1 MYVGS
6 DVGGIYDWDLVT
18 VPQTQLDGNARP
30 MPQGKVLGGGSI
42 LNAMC
47 WNRGGADDYD
57 TWEALGNPGWGW
69 EGILP
74 YFMKV
79 FNVHI
84 PTDPLIDSDTR
95 AKLTLQYIQKRLQR
109 STRSI
114 TTRLCMAPRGL
125 SKSAIL
131 DTFILSRVSASSS
144 ARSWPFSEYS
154 SQPICWDESPWS
166 HNPI

>member
-1 MYVGS
+1 MAFVDANINSDHYEAIIQDPVYVGS

-57 TWEALGNPGWGW
+57 AWEALGNPGWGW
-69 EGILP
+69 ESMLP

-79 FNVHI
+79 KA
-84 PTDPLIDSDTR
+84 T
-95 AKLTLQYIQKRLQR
+95 TL
-109 STRSI
+109 
-114 TTRLCMAPRGL
+114 L
-125 SKSAIL
+125 SSC
-131 DTFILSRVSASSS
+131 FR
-144 ARSWPFSEYS
+144 
-154 SQPICWDESPWS
+154 
-166 HNPI
+166 